1 MNFKKISLF
10 LLPVIYY
17 SILIMGGNSCAQIGM
32 PTGGPRDT
40 IPPVLI
46 KASPPLRTTHF
57 SANRITLNFDEYV
70 HVENVQQNLLV
81 SPTPRINPNVDFKF
95 REVTIK
101 LRDTLLPNTTYSI
114 QLGDAIQDVNE
125 NNVYPNFTY
134 VFSTG
139 SYIDSLTLTGKVLV
153 AESGLPDSTLIAELY
168 NDLSDSAVFKTKP
181 KYVSRIDRNGNY
193 NFKYLAGGNYQLFAL
208 KDESGTKIYNN
219 PKQLFAFSDS
229 VIVINKESRAAPTL
243 YAYAEDKDIPK
254 VGASKPEKLLRF
266 TTSITNGRQD
276 LLSPLEIIFS
286 HPLKNPKADF
296 AKISDTVFNTI
307 ATKILPDST
316 GKKFKIEFEGKPT
329 QKYLLRVEKELAIDT
344 FGVALLKNDTIP
356 FIMKNESEY
365 GSIRL
370 NFTNLEKF
378 KHPVLQF
385 VSKNEIVASFALSS
399 AIFEQKLFAPGEYTL
414 RILDDENGNKAW
426 DPGHYSPVNKNL
438 QKQPERIYNIS
449 QTLNIR
455 ANWDNVRDIVL

>member
-1 MNFKKISLF
+1 M
-10 LLPVIYY
+10 
-17 SILIMGGNSCAQIGM
+17 IMVGNSCAQIGM
-32 PTGGPRDT
+32 PTGGARDT

-46 KASPPLRTTHF
+46 KANPPLRTTHF
-57 SANRITLNFDEYV
+57 SDNRITLTFNEYV

-139 SYIDSLTLTGKVLV
+139 SYIDSLTLSGKVLV
-153 AESGLPDSTLIAELY
+153 AESGLPDSTIIAELY
-168 NDLSDSAVFKTKP
+168 NDLSDSAVFKSKP
-181 KYVSRIDRNGNY
+181 KYVARVDKNGSY
-193 NFKYLAGGNYQLFAL
+193 NFKYLAAGTYKLFAL

-219 PKQLFAFSDS
+219 PKQLFGFADS
-229 VIVINKESRAAPTL
+229 LIVINKQSSTAPTL
-243 YAYAEDKDIPK
+243 YAYAEEKEVPTI
-254 VGASKPEKLLRF
+254 GAAKPEKLLRF

-276 LLSPLEIIFS
+276 LLSPLEITFS

-296 AKISDTVFNTI
+296 IKISDTTFNII
-307 ATKILPDST
+307 ATRILPDST
-316 GKKFKIEFEGKPT
+316 GKKFKIEFDGKPT
-329 QKYLLRVEKELAIDT
+329 QKYLLRVDKSLAIDT
-344 FGVALLKNDTIP
+344 SGIALLKNDTIP
-356 FIMKNESEY
+356 FIMKNENEY
-365 GSIRL
+365 GSIKL

-399 AIFEQKLFAPGEYTL
+399 SIFEQKLFAPGDYTL
-414 RILDDENGNKAW
+414 RILDDENGNKIW

-455 ANWDNVRDIVL
+455 ANWDNIRDIVL

>member
-1 MNFKKISLF
+1 M
-10 LLPVIYY
+10 V
-17 SILIMGGNSCAQIGM
+17 GNSCAQIGM

-46 KASPPLRTTHF
+46 KATPPLRTTHF
-57 SANRITLNFDEYV
+57 SANRITLTFNEYV

-125 NNVYPNFTY
+125 NNIYPNFTY

-139 SYIDSLTLTGKVLV
+139 SYIDSLTLSGKVFV

-181 KYVSRIDRNGNY
+181 KYVARIDKNGSY
-193 NFKYLAGGNYQLFAL
+193 NFKYLSPGTYNLFAL
-208 KDESGTKIYNN
+208 KDESGTKLYNN
-219 PKQLFAFSDS
+219 PKQLFAFADS
-229 VIVINKESRAAPTL
+229 EIVINKETKTAPIL
-243 YAYAEDKDIPK
+243 YAYSEEKDIPT

-286 HPLKNPKADF
+286 HPLKNPRADF
-296 AKISDTVFNTI
+296 AKISDTVFNLI
-307 ATKILPDST
+307 ATKIFPDST
-316 GKKFKIEFEGKPT
+316 GKKFKIEFDGKPT
-329 QKYLLRVEKELAIDT
+329 QKYLLRVDKALAIDT
-344 FGVALLKNDTIP
+344 AGIAMLKNDTIP

-385 VSKNEIVASFALSS
+385 VSKNEIVASYALSS

-414 RILDDENGNKAW
+414 RILDDENGNKVW

-438 QKQPERIYNIS
+438 QKQPEKIYNIS
-449 QTLNIR
+449 QSLNIR
-455 ANWDNVRDIVL
+455 ANWDNIRDIVL